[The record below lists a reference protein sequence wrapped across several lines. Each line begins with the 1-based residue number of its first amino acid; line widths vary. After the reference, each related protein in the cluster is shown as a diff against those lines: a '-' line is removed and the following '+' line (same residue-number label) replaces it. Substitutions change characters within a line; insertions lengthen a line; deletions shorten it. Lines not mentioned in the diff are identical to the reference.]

1 VREREREVKSRLRR
15 LTPGQYF
22 LVLEEEED
30 EW

>member
-1 VREREREVKSRLRR
+1 VREREVKSRLRR